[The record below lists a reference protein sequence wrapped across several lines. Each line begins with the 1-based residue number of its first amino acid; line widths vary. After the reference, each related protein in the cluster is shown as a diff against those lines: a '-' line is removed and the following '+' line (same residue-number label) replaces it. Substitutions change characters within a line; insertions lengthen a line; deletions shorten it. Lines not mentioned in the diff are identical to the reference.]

1 MTVTIN
7 RPNIRAIFEP
17 AKELRLINGCRNDY
31 KWAAKR
37 IMELEEFRRNAFKA
51 HPNIDRDIDNL

>member
-1 MTVTIN
+1 MTENANTL
-7 RPNIRAIFEP
+7 EP
-17 AKELRLINGCRNDY
+17 DDEKAKELRLINGCRNDY

>member
-1 MTVTIN
+1 MSESVEDKVST
-7 RPNIRAIFEP
+7 
-17 AKELRLINGCRNDY
+17 KELRLINGCRNDY

-51 HPNIDRDIDNL
+51 HPNIDVDIEHLKGKP